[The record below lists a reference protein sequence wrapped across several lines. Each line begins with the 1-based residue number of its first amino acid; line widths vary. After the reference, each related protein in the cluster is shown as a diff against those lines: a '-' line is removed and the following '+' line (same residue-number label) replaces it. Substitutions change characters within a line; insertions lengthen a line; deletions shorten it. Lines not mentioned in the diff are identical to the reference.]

1 MARWGSVDFR
11 EFKRACKR
19 MEKFTKIDLDKFCK
33 DAARELAAR
42 LLGKVIRRTPV
53 DTGFLR
59 EGWSGVAYARSL
71 PVFKQGNNYIIEVVN
86 PTEYALTQWGI

>member
-11 EFKRACKR
+11 EFKRVCKK
-19 MEKFTKIDLDKFCK
+19 MEKLTKIDLDKFCK

-53 DTGFLR
+53 DTGFLDKDGM
-59 EGWSGVAYARSL
+59 EWLS
-71 PVFKQGNNYIIEVVN
+71 
-86 PTEYALTQWGI
+86 

>member
-1 MARWGSVDFR
+1 
-11 EFKRACKR
+11 

-53 DTGFLR
+53 DTG
-59 EGWSGVAYARSL
+59 
-71 PVFKQGNNYIIEVVN
+71 
-86 PTEYALTQWGI
+86 